1 MHDSPLL
8 SLIYNLINDYP
19 KEKNQ
24 TTNSK
29 VQLPFNL
36 KELLK
41 SISGNLIDL
50 DKVTS
55 FEDIPKEIFTVEE
68 KKKCT
73 KSIIEKYNTK

>member
-55 FEDIPKEIFTVEE
+55 FEDILKEIFTVEE